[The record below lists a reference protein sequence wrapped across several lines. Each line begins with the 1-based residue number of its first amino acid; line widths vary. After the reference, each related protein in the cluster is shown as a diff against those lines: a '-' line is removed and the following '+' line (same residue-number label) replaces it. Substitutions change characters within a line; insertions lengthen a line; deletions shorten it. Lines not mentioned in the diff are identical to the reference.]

1 MGEIVGAGVVA
12 HVPPI
17 MVDAGRR
24 QALNGGRDT
33 TLVAGLERLR
43 TEVFD
48 ELGADTVVVFDT
60 HWFTT
65 QEHILTAHRRRTGTF
80 TSEELP
86 TVITGVAYDAPGD
99 PELARAVAAVAEPRD
114 DTWVLAT
121 DDPHLPIHYATVN
134 LLHHLQGDEQWVSAG
149 VCQTAERDDFL
160 RFGEVLAEAVTG
172 IDRRVVLLGS
182 GGMSHRF
189 WPLSQFRDHE
199 GFGPEHIRTPEAR
212 AADGAI
218 LTHWAAGDHASVIDG
233 YEGYR
238 QFAPEAFF
246 GHYLM
251 LVGAL
256 GGRACTAPGI
266 PYSDYEASAGTGQV
280 HVWFPRPE
288 AGWTG

>member
-1 MGEIVGAGVVA
+1 MGEIVGAGIVA

-17 MVDAGRR
+17 MVDTARR

-33 TLVAGLERLR
+33 TLVDGLARLR
-43 TEVFD
+43 TEVLD
-48 ELGADTVVVFDT
+48 DLRPDTVVVFDT

-65 QEHILTAHRRRTGTF
+65 QEHIVTAHGRRVGTF

-86 TVITGVAYDAPGD
+86 TVIAGVAYDAPGD
-99 PELARAVAAVAEPRD
+99 PELARAVEAAAAGRD

-134 LLHHLQGDEQWVSAG
+134 LLHHLQGDERWVTVG
-149 VCQTAERDDFL
+149 VCQTGERDDFL
-160 RFGEVLAEAVTG
+160 RFGEVLADAVAG
-172 IDRRVVLLGS
+172 LDRRVVLLGS

-189 WPLSQFRDHE
+189 WPLSEFRDHE

-212 AADGAI
+212 QADERI
-218 LTHWAAGDHASVIDG
+218 LDLWAEGDHAAVIDG
-233 YEGYR
+233 YDHYR
-238 QFAPEAFF
+238 QFSPEARF

-256 GGRACTAPGI
+256 GGRDCVAPGTR
-266 PYSDYEASAGTGQV
+266 YSDYEASAGTGQV
-280 HVWFPRPE
+280 HVWFPRP
-288 AGWTG
+288 ATGWTG

>member
-17 MVDAGRR
+17 MVEAARR

-33 TLVAGLERLR
+33 TLVGGLARLR
-43 TEVFD
+43 TEVLD
-48 ELGADTVVVFDT
+48 EVRPDTVVVVDT

-65 QEHILTAHRRRTGTF
+65 QEHILTAHERRAGTF

-86 TVITGVAYDAPGD
+86 TVIQGVAYDAPGD
-99 PELARAVAAVAEPRD
+99 PELARAVEAAAAGRH

-160 RFGEVLAEAVTG
+160 RFGEVLADAVAAV
-172 IDRRVVLLGS
+172 DRRVVVLGS

-189 WPLSQFRDHE
+189 WPLAQFRDHE

-212 AADGAI
+212 AADEAI
-218 LTHWAAGDHASVIDG
+218 LARWAEGDHAAVIDG
-233 YEGYR
+233 YDDYR
-238 QFAPEAFF
+238 RHAPEAFF
-246 GHYLM
+246 GHYLT

-256 GGRACTAPGI
+256 GGRACVAPGVA
-266 PYSDYEASAGTGQV
+266 YSDYEASAGTGQV
-280 HVWFPRPE
+280 HVWFARPTG
-288 AGWTG
+288 GWTA